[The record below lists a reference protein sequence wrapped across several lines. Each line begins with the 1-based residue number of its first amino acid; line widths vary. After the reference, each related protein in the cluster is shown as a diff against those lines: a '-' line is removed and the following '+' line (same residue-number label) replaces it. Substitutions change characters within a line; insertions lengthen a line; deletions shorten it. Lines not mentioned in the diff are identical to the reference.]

1 MGIPGGNR
9 AEVCAL
15 VVSPRALLRLGVV
28 SVLGA
33 ATRVQ
38 RVVQAERIEDA
49 RRLSAADRPTLLLI
63 DLDGD
68 VQADEL
74 HQLLVDAGRGL
85 AVLGFNA
92 AGRTDAARLITRLRR
107 GAVLDHDA
115 DPAALLGA
123 VSTLL
128 SASVA
133 EIRPARPLLTS
144 RQSETL
150 SLAASGM
157 SNAQIAATLHISVG
171 TVKRHLSD
179 AFLALGARSRID
191 AINRARSLGQL
202 RAASA

>member
-1 MGIPGGNR
+1 M
-9 AEVCAL
+9 CAL

-28 SVLGA
+28 SVLSAG
-33 ATRVQ
+33 TLVQ
-38 RVVQAERIEDA
+38 RVSQAEDLREA
-49 RRLSAADRPTLLLI
+49 RRLSAGDRPTLVLI

-68 VQADEL
+68 VPADEL
-74 HQLLVDAGRGL
+74 HAILLEAGPGL

-92 AGRTDAARLITRLRR
+92 VGRSDAARMVMRLRR

-123 VSTLL
+123 VSMLL
-128 SASVA
+128 APSVA
-133 EIRPARPLLTS
+133 EIRPVRPLLTS

-150 SLAASGM
+150 SLAARGM

-179 AFLALGARSRID
+179 AFLALGARSRIE

-202 RAASA
+202 RAATA